1 MTVVQSTLPNGL
13 KVILKPVRH
22 VPIISTWMW
31 YRVGSRN
38 EVEGRTG
45 LSHWVEHMM
54 FKGSPHFPKGSIM
67 RAVDRHGGYVN
78 AMTSHDF
85 TAYYATL
92 PSAAA
97 DLALQIE
104 ADRMTGAFFDPDEVA
119 SERTVII
126 SEREGS
132 ENEPRYV
139 LSEEMSAAAF
149 RVHPYH
155 HQTIGWK
162 EDLLALSREDLY
174 AHYRQHYAPNNA
186 VLVVVGDLDPDIWL
200 QRIATLFEPIEAAQL
215 PPQLARPEP
224 PQHGERRVTVRLPG
238 STPLLRISYHTP
250 QVSHPDYLPLVVADA
265 VLSGGKA
272 MFAFQGTQARSAR
285 LYRAL
290 VEAELASSASS
301 SYHASLD
308 PYLFTIGAT
317 VREGIDPAAVER
329 AILDEVSRLRA
340 EPVSTDELAVAIRQT
355 QAHFSYS
362 SETVTSQALTLG
374 FLEIVDHHERMDTV
388 LDELSQVTPAD
399 VLRVAQTYLTQD
411 ESVVGVF
418 VPSEDGSGAGD
429 TEGEDANPD
438 AALLPAARE
447 HTWFYSNGLGPTTVT
462 RHQFSNGIVALVHEN
477 HSSPTVAISGDLL
490 PGSIHE
496 PVDRLG
502 VASLTAAM
510 LRRGSGQ
517 HSHQDINRL
526 LDNVGASLG
535 LNSSRD
541 ETSFDGRALAA
552 DADLLLELL
561 AEMLREPTFP
571 EVELQRLCGQTLTQ
585 IGLLHMDTAY
595 RAESAFEA
603 ALYGPEHPYGRTEVG
618 TRQSIQ
624 AITRDDLVTFHSRYD
639 PASLVLAVVGDVQT
653 EAVLGRL
660 EALLGDWQPQ
670 AGRTSRAVPPVAL
683 PAAPVERR
691 EQVPGKSQAD
701 LVLGV
706 LGMVRYS
713 TDYFAAVIADTILG
727 RLGLMGRLG
736 DVVRDQQGLAYYVS
750 SDLQAGPQTSPWY
763 VYAGVNPSQVDRA
776 VQSIKG
782 ELARMRDDLVAA
794 EELEDCQT
802 YLAGVMPLRLETNR
816 GVAHFVLNIEEYGLG
831 LDYPARYPDLVRAVT
846 REQVRDVM
854 ARYWPPNQHV
864 LAVAGTLAP

>member
-1 MTVVQSTLPNGL
+1 
-13 KVILKPVRH
+13 
-22 VPIISTWMW
+22 
-31 YRVGSRN
+31 
-38 EVEGRTG
+38 
-45 LSHWVEHMM
+45 
-54 FKGSPHFPKGSIM
+54 
-67 RAVDRHGGYVN
+67 
-78 AMTSHDF
+78 
-85 TAYYATL
+85 
-92 PSAAA
+92 
-97 DLALQIE
+97 
-104 ADRMTGAFFDPDEVA
+104 
-119 SERTVII
+119 
-126 SEREGS
+126 
-132 ENEPRYV
+132 
-139 LSEEMSAAAF
+139 
-149 RVHPYH
+149 
-155 HQTIGWK
+155 
-162 EDLLALSREDLY
+162 
-174 AHYRQHYAPNNA
+174 
-186 VLVVVGDLDPDIWL
+186 
-200 QRIATLFEPIEAAQL
+200 
-215 PPQLARPEP
+215 
-224 PQHGERRVTVRLPG
+224 
-238 STPLLRISYHTP
+238 
-250 QVSHPDYLPLVVADA
+250 
-265 VLSGGKA
+265 
-272 MFAFQGTQARSAR
+272 
-285 LYRAL
+285 
-290 VEAELASSASS
+290 
-301 SYHASLD
+301 
-308 PYLFTIGAT
+308 
-317 VREGIDPAAVER
+317 
-329 AILDEVSRLRA
+329 
-340 EPVSTDELAVAIRQT
+340 
-355 QAHFSYS
+355 
-362 SETVTSQALTLG
+362 
-374 FLEIVDHHERMDTV
+374 
-388 LDELSQVTPAD
+388 
-399 VLRVAQTYLTQD
+399 
-411 ESVVGVF
+411 
-418 VPSEDGSGAGD
+418 
-429 TEGEDANPD
+429 
-438 AALLPAARE
+438 
-447 HTWFYSNGLGPTTVT
+447 
-462 RHQFSNGIVALVHEN
+462 
-477 HSSPTVAISGDLL
+477 
-490 PGSIHE
+490 
-496 PVDRLG
+496 
-502 VASLTAAM
+502 
-510 LRRGSGQ
+510 
-517 HSHQDINRL
+517 
-526 LDNVGASLG
+526 
-535 LNSSRD
+535 
-541 ETSFDGRALAA
+541 
-552 DADLLLELL
+552 
-561 AEMLREPTFP
+561 
-571 EVELQRLCGQTLTQ
+571 
-585 IGLLHMDTAY
+585 MDTAY